1 MDIATLIGIILA
13 YILVFAALLMGPG
26 VGVYIDIPSV
36 LIVIG
41 GTAGIILMSWPLNK
55 VLNVMTIVMKTFLF
69 KLESPAVLI
78 GKLVDFSQRA
88 RRDGILALESA
99 EDEINDDF
107 LKKGIRL
114 AVDGTEPEVIRTILE
129 TDLSYMQERHK
140 EGAAILTSMSTFAP
154 AMGMIG
160 TLIGL
165 VAMLQ
170 TMNDPSSIGPAMA
183 VALLTTF
190 YGAIIANLFAAPLAE
205 KLKTRSAEETM
216 LREIMIA
223 GIMAIQAGDN
233 PRIVEQKLNAYLP
246 PKLRVSQFEK

>member
-1 MDIATLIGIILA
+1 MDIATLIGIVVA
-13 YILVFAALLMGPG
+13 YILVFIALILGPG

-41 GTAGIILMSWPLNK
+41 GTLGIILMNWPLNK
-55 VLNVMTIVMKTFLF
+55 VLNVMSVVMKTFLF
-69 KLESPAVLI
+69 KADNPADLI
-78 GKLVDFSQRA
+78 FKLVDFSQRA

-99 EDEINDDF
+99 EEEVSDLF
-107 LKKGIRL
+107 LRKGIRL
-114 AVDGTEPEVIRTILE
+114 AVDGTEPEVIKTILE
-129 TDLSYMQERHK
+129 TDLSYTQDRHK
-140 EGAAILTSMSTFAP
+140 EGAAVLESMAAFAP

-170 TMNDPSSIGPAMA
+170 TMSDPSSIGPAMA

-190 YGAIIANLFAAPLAE
+190 YGALIANLFASPLAG

-216 LREIMIA
+216 LKEIMIA

-246 PKLRVSQFEK
+246 PKSRKSQFE

>member
-1 MDIATLIGIILA
+1 MDIATLIGIVLA
-13 YILVFAALLMGPG
+13 YVLVFVSLLMGPG

-41 GTAGIILMSWPLNK
+41 GTFGIIFMNYPMNK
-55 VLNVMTIVMKTFLF
+55 VFNIIAIVMKTFLF
-69 KLESPAVLI
+69 KSEDPAKLI
-78 GKLVDFSQRA
+78 EQLVNFAVRA

-99 EDEINDDF
+99 ENEISDEF

-114 AVDGTEPEVIRTILE
+114 AVDGTEPEVIKSILE
-129 TDLSYMQERHK
+129 TELSYMEERHK
-140 EGAAILTSMSTFAP
+140 EGVGILESIASFAP

-190 YGAIIANLFAAPLAE
+190 YGAIIANLFAAPLAG
-205 KLKTRSAEETM
+205 KLKTRSAEEIL

-246 PKLRVSQFEK
+246 PKMRKSQFE

>member
-1 MDIATLIGIILA
+1 MDIATLVGIILA
-13 YILVFAALLMGPG
+13 YILVFVALLLGPG
-26 VGVYIDIPSV
+26 IGVYIDIPSV

-69 KLESPAVLI
+69 KLESPANLI

-129 TDLSYMQERHK
+129 TDLSYMQDRHK
-140 EGAAILTSMSTFAP
+140 EGAAILQSMATFAP

-170 TMNDPSSIGPAMA
+170 TMSDPSSIGPAMA

-233 PRIVEQKLNAYLP
+233 PRIVEQKLNSYLP
-246 PKLRVSQFEK
+246 PKLRVSQFDK

>member
-1 MDIATLIGIILA
+1 MDIATLLGIVIA
-13 YILVFAALLMGPG
+13 YALVFVSLLLGPG

-41 GTAGIILMSWPLNK
+41 GTFGIIFMNYPMNK
-55 VLNVMTIVMKTFLF
+55 VFNIIAIVMKTFLF
-69 KLESPAVLI
+69 KSEDPSKLIEQLVNFAV
-78 GKLVDFSQRA
+78 RA

-99 EDEINDDF
+99 EGEISDEF

-114 AVDGTEPEVIRTILE
+114 AVDGTEPEVIKSILE
-129 TDLSYMQERHK
+129 TELSYMEERHK
-140 EGAAILTSMSTFAP
+140 EGVGILESIASFAP

-190 YGAIIANLFAAPLAE
+190 YGAIIANLFAAPLAG
-205 KLKTRSAEETM
+205 KLKTRSAEEIL

-246 PKLRVSQFEK
+246 PKMRKSQFD